1 MKRPNDMNWSRRD
14 FSPRAR
20 LDIVA
25 HAIVI
30 KNGDG
35 TYTGVCGGKRIVAM
49 QATCENWHEAM
60 KVAASRCVPVSRSRR
75 KKRLNNV

>member
-1 MKRPNDMNWSRRD
+1 MPRPNDMNFTRRD
-14 FSPRAR
+14 FSTKAR

-25 HAIVI
+25 HAFVI

-35 TYTGVCGGKRIVAM
+35 TYTAICGGKRIVAK

-60 KVAASRCVPVSRSRR
+60 KVAASRCVPVGRSRTR
-75 KKRLNNV
+75 KRKAK